1 MNYASED
8 HNDIMTGQYYTSMT
22 STNFEARAEF
32 QEPEPGRLETWG
44 TRTFVQDVLGGF
56 HALWE
61 QMTREIGPE
70 FTADIFYRAGVSAAD
85 RLMAFVAS
93 QNGTREGAVLL
104 DAALAQLTA
113 AGYGSLRVES
123 EQKRPGEVIIRN
135 DNSLESEMLAD
146 REGPAGYACNYVR
159 GLLRGLLQNLP
170 ATEGFPD
177 DDVECV
183 EIHCVANDDEVCRF
197 VLASPEHLAKH
208 GYRVWDG
215 GHSSVRETLLR
226 LNRQLEDVL
235 EATKR
240 DTLTGLYNRAH
251 FESTLRRKI
260 EHANRRTDTLAV
272 ALVDLDGFKEVND
285 GQGHANGDLA
295 LRQVARLLLAQ
306 ARDTDVVAR
315 YGGDEF
321 AWLMPGTSVE
331 AAMLVAD
338 RIRRLVKEANAD
350 SELPITLSIGIA
362 ACPEDASSMAE
373 LMDLAD
379 TAMYNAKGSGGNQVK
394 RYLAEADY
402 RTASQKR
409 VRKPRPRGGP
419 PSPPKPPS
427 PHDNG
432 VLPFGTID

>member
-8 HNDIMTGQYYTSMT
+8 HSSTVTDRYYPLMT
-22 STNFEARAEF
+22 STNLEMMTEVSKTEA
-32 QEPEPGRLETWG
+32 GRLEAWG
-44 TRTFVQDVLGGF
+44 SRTFVQDALGGF
-56 HALWE
+56 YALRE

-70 FTADIFYRAGVSAAD
+70 FTADIFYRAGVATAD
-85 RLMAFVAS
+85 RVMAFVAAQS
-93 QNGTREGAVLL
+93 EAAEGEALL
-104 DAALAQLTA
+104 DAALVLLTE
-113 AGYGSLRVES
+113 AGYGSLSLES
-123 EQKRPGEVIIRN
+123 DRKRPGEIVIRN

-146 REGPAGYACNYVR
+146 RDRPAGYACDYVR
-159 GLLRGLLQNLP
+159 GLLRGLLRNLP
-170 ATEGFPD
+170 ATEGFPA

-183 EIHCVANDDEVCRF
+183 EIHCVANNDDVCRF
-197 VLASPEHLAKH
+197 VLASPEHLTQH

-215 GHSSVRETLLR
+215 GHNSVRETLLR

-240 DTLTGLYNRAH
+240 DALTGLYNRAH
-251 FESTLRRKI
+251 FESTLRHKI

-272 ALVDLDGFKEVND
+272 ALVDLDGFKQVND
-285 GQGHANGDLA
+285 GQGHATGDSA
-295 LRQVARLLLAQ
+295 LRQVARLLSSQ

-331 AAMLVAD
+331 AALLVAD
-338 RIRRLVKEANAD
+338 RIRRLVKEANAE

-362 ACPEDASSMAE
+362 ACPEDASSMAD

-379 TAMYNAKGSGGNQVK
+379 TAMYAAKGSGGDQVK
-394 RYLAEADY
+394 RYLQEADH

-409 VRKPRPRGGP
+409 VRKARPRGAASP
-419 PSPPKPPS
+419 PPKPPPS
-427 PHDNG
+427 PENG
-432 VLPFGTID
+432 ILPFGTPD